1 MTTEELREQIL
12 QLVTEYT
19 RQRHGARPFVPGESV
34 IPPSGKVFGPEEVC
48 NAVDASL
55 DFWLTTG
62 RFNADFE
69 RKLADFLDVS
79 WAVTTNSGSSANL
92 LAIAA
97 LTSSKLGDQALRP
110 GDEIITVAAGFPT
123 TVNPA
128 VQYGLVPVFVD
139 VDIPTYN
146 IQVKQIEAAVT
157 SKSRAIMVAHT
168 LGNPFNLTE
177 VMRIAEKYNLWVIED
192 CCDALGSRYNGQL
205 VGSFGDIATL
215 SFYPAHH
222 ITMGEGGAVLTNDSQ
237 LKVLIES
244 FRDWGRDCW
253 CDPGKDNTCSKRFQW
268 QPGDLPFGYDHK
280 YVYSHIGYN
289 LKITDFQ
296 AAVGLAQLARA
307 NDFIARRRANFV
319 YLRESLKPFEE
330 FLILPEATPNSEPSW
345 FGFPITVRPEAPF
358 SRLEL
363 LTFYDAAKIGS
374 RLLFAGNL
382 TRQPAY
388 KDVPYRI
395 SGGLQNTDTVM
406 NQTFWLGIYPGIS
419 KEMMDFVAERTGALV
434 KRASARSVK
443 AR

>member
-1 MTTEELREQIL
+1 MTTEQLREQIL
-12 QLVTEYT
+12 QLVTEYAK
-19 RQRHGARPFVPGESV
+19 QRHAPRPFVPGETV
-34 IPPSGKVFGPEEVC
+34 IPPAGKVFGPEELC

-62 RFNADFE
+62 RFNTDFE
-69 RKLADFLDVS
+69 RKLAEFLDIR

-110 GDEIITVAAGFPT
+110 GDEVITVAAGFPT
-123 TVNPA
+123 TVNPS
-128 VQYGLVPVFVD
+128 VQYGLIPVFVD

-146 IQVKQIEAAVT
+146 IQAEKIEAAISPKT
-157 SKSRAIMVAHT
+157 RAIMLAHT
-168 LGNPFNLTE
+168 LGNPFNLAE
-177 VMRIAEKYNLWVIED
+177 VMRIAKKYDLWVIED
-192 CCDALGSRYNGQL
+192 CCDALGALYDGQI
-205 VGSFGDIATL
+205 VGTFGDIGTL

-222 ITMGEGGAVLTNDSQ
+222 ITMGEGGAVFARDNQ
-237 LKVLIES
+237 LKVLVES

-253 CDPGKDNTCSKRFQW
+253 CDPGNDATCGKRYKW
-268 QPGDLPFGYDHK
+268 QHGDLPFGYDHK

-296 AAVGLAQLARA
+296 AAVGLVQLDRA
-307 NDFIARRRANFV
+307 NGFIAQRRANFA
-319 YLRESLKPFEE
+319 YLHNLLKPFEE

-363 LTFYDAAKIGS
+363 LTFYDASKIGS
-374 RLLFAGNL
+374 RLLFSGNI

-395 SGGLQNTDTVM
+395 SGTLENTDIVM
-406 NQTFWLGIYPGIS
+406 NQTFWLGIYPGITT
-419 KEMMDFVAERTGALV
+419 EMMDFMAERTGVLIKDPVANAV
-434 KRASARSVK
+434 KIP
-443 AR
+443 

>member
-19 RQRHGARPFVPGESV
+19 RQRHAPRPFVPGESV

-48 NAVDASL
+48 NAVDAAL

-69 RKLADFLDVS
+69 RKLADFLDVR

-92 LAIAA
+92 LAVAA
-97 LTSSKLGDQALRP
+97 LTSPKLGDQALAP
-110 GDEIITVAAGFPT
+110 GDEIITVAAGL
-123 TVNPA
+123 TVVGNPA
-128 VQYGLVPVFVD
+128 VQYGLIPVFVD

-146 IQVKQIEAAVT
+146 AQPAAIEAAVT
-157 SKSRAIMVAHT
+157 PKTRAIMLAHT
-168 LGNPFNLTE
+168 LGNPFHLAE
-177 VMRIAEKYNLWVIED
+177 VLRIAREHDLWLIED

-205 VGSFGDIATL
+205 VGSFGDIGTL

-222 ITMGEGGAVLTNDSQ
+222 ITMGEGGAVFSNDNQ
-237 LKVLIES
+237 LKVLVES

-253 CDPGKDNTCSKRFQW
+253 CDPGKDNTCGKRFQW
-268 QPGDLPFGYDHK
+268 QLGDLPFGYDHK

-296 AAVGLAQLARA
+296 AAVGLAQLERA
-307 NDFIARRRANFV
+307 NGFIAQRRANFA
-319 YLRESLKPFEE
+319 YLSERLKPFEE

-345 FGFPITVRPEAPF
+345 FGFPVTVRQQAPF

-374 RLLFAGNL
+374 RLLFAGNI

-395 SGGLQNTDTVM
+395 SGALTNTDTVM
-406 NQTFWLGIYPGIS
+406 NQTFWLGIYPGITR
-419 KEMMDFVAERTGALV
+419 EMMDFVAERTAALV
-434 KRASARSVK
+434 KKASALSVK

>member
-12 QLVTEYT
+12 KLVTEYT
-19 RQRHGARPFVPGESV
+19 KQRHAPRTFVPGESV
-34 IPPSGKVFGPEEVC
+34 IPPSGKVFGAEEVC

-62 RFNADFE
+62 RFNVDFE
-69 RKLADFLDVS
+69 RKLAEFLDIR

-97 LTSSKLGDQALRP
+97 LTSSKLGEQALRS
-110 GDEIITVAAGFPT
+110 GDEVITVAAGFPT
-123 TVNPA
+123 TVNPV
-128 VQYGLVPVFVD
+128 VQHGLIPVFVD

-146 IQVKQIEAAVT
+146 IQPEKIEAAVT
-157 SKSRAIMVAHT
+157 AKTRAIMLAHT

-177 VMRIAEKYNLWVIED
+177 VMRIAEKYDLWVIED
-192 CCDALGSRYNGQL
+192 CCDALGARYNGKL
-205 VGSFGDIATL
+205 VGSFGDIGTL

-222 ITMGEGGAVLTNDSQ
+222 ITMGEGGAIFSNDNQ
-237 LKVLIES
+237 LKVLVES

-253 CDPGKDNTCSKRFQW
+253 CDPGNDNTCGKRFQW
-268 QPGDLPFGYDHK
+268 QLGDLPFGYDHK

-296 AAVGLAQLARA
+296 AAVGLAQLDRA
-307 NDFIARRRANFV
+307 NGFIAQRRANFA
-319 YLRESLKPFEE
+319 YLHRLLKTFDEY
-330 FLILPEATPNSEPSW
+330 LILPDATPNSDPSW

-374 RLLFAGNL
+374 RLLFSGNL

-388 KDVPYRI
+388 KDVQYRI
-395 SGGLQNTDTVM
+395 SGPLKNTDIVM
-406 NQTFWLGIYPGIS
+406 NQTFWLGIYPGIT
-419 KEMMDFVAERTGALV
+419 KEMMDFVAERTGIMIKSALGRPV
-434 KRASARSVK
+434 KIP
-443 AR
+443 

>member
-12 QLVTEYT
+12 KLVTEYT
-19 RQRHGARPFVPGESV
+19 RQRHAPRAFVPGESV
-34 IPPSGKVFGPEEVC
+34 IPPSGKVFGAEEVC

-62 RFNADFE
+62 RFNAEFE
-69 RKLADFLDVS
+69 RKLAEFLDVR
-79 WAVTTNSGSSANL
+79 WAITTNSGSSANL

-97 LTSSKLGDQALRP
+97 LTSSKLGDQALSP

-146 IQVKQIEAAVT
+146 IQASAIEAAVT
-157 SKSRAIMVAHT
+157 PKTRAIMIAHT
-168 LGNPFNLTE
+168 LGNPFDLAE
-177 VMRIAEKYNLWVIED
+177 VVRIAEKYDLWMIED
-192 CCDALGSRYNGQL
+192 CCDALGARYNGKL
-205 VGSFGDIATL
+205 CGTFGDIATL

-222 ITMGEGGAVLTNDSQ
+222 ITMGEGGALLTQDSQ

-253 CDPGKDNTCSKRFQW
+253 CDPGKDNTCGKRFQW
-268 QPGDLPFGYDHK
+268 QLGDLPFGYDHK

-296 AAVGLAQLARA
+296 AAVGVAQLDRV
-307 NDFIARRRANFV
+307 DGFIAQRRANFA
-319 YLRESLKPFEE
+319 YLRERLKPFEE

-345 FGFPITVRPEAPF
+345 FGFPITVRSGAPF

-363 LTFYDAAKIGS
+363 LTFYDDSKIGS
-374 RLLFAGNL
+374 RLLFSGNL

-395 SGGLQNTDTVM
+395 SETLKNTDIVM
-406 NQTFWLGIYPGIS
+406 NQTFWIGIYPGITQ
-419 KEMMDFVAERTGALV
+419 EMMDFVAERTEALIKSTLTRAV
-434 KRASARSVK
+434 KIP
-443 AR
+443 

>member
-1 MTTEELREQIL
+1 M
-12 QLVTEYT
+12 
-19 RQRHGARPFVPGESV
+19 
-34 IPPSGKVFGPEEVC
+34 IPPSGKVFGAEEVC

-69 RKLADFLDVS
+69 RKLADFLDVR

-97 LTSSKLGDQALRP
+97 LTSPKLDDQALRP

-146 IQVKQIEAAVT
+146 IQAEKIEAAIT
-157 SKSRAIMVAHT
+157 PKTRAIMVAHT
-168 LGNPFNLTE
+168 LGNPFNLAE
-177 VMRIAEKYNLWVIED
+177 VMRIAEKYDLWVIED
-192 CCDALGSRYNGQL
+192 CCDALGARYNGQL
-205 VGSFGDIATL
+205 VGTFGDIATL

-253 CDPGKDNTCSKRFQW
+253 CDPGKDNTCGKRFQW
-268 QPGDLPFGYDHK
+268 QHGDLPFGYDHK

-296 AAVGLAQLARA
+296 AAVGLAQLDAPK
-307 NDFIARRRANFV
+307 DFIAQRRANFA
-319 YLRESLKPFEE
+319 YLLR
-330 FLILPEATPNSEPSW
+330 PSQALR
-345 FGFPITVRPEAPF
+345 GIPHPSRGNAELRALLVRIPHHRAAAAPF

-363 LTFYDAAKIGS
+363 LTFYDASKIGS
-374 RLLFAGNL
+374 RLLFSGNL

-388 KDVPYRI
+388 KDVAYRI
-395 SGGLQNTDTVM
+395 SGSLTNTDIVM
-406 NQTFWLGIYPGIS
+406 NQTFWLGIYPGITT
-419 KEMMDFVAERTGALV
+419 EDDGFCR
-434 KRASARSVK
+434 RAHRGSGQAMPLRM
-443 AR
+443 R

>member
-1 MTTEELREQIL
+1 MTTEELRQQIL
-12 QLVTEYT
+12 QLVTQYT
-19 RQRHGARPFVPGESV
+19 RQRHAPRPFIPGESV

-48 NAVDASL
+48 NAVDAAL

-69 RKLADFLDVS
+69 RKLADFLDVR

-92 LAIAA
+92 LAVAA
-97 LTSSKLGDQALRP
+97 LTSPKLGDQALAP

-146 IQVKQIEAAVT
+146 AKPAAIEAAVT
-157 SKSRAIMVAHT
+157 PKTRAIMLAHT
-168 LGNPFNLTE
+168 LGNPFHLAE
-177 VMRIAEKYNLWVIED
+177 VLRIAREHDLWLIED

-205 VGSFGDIATL
+205 VGSFGDIGTL

-222 ITMGEGGAVLTNDSQ
+222 ITMGEGGAVFSNDNQ
-237 LKVLIES
+237 LKVLVES

-253 CDPGKDNTCSKRFQW
+253 CDPGKDNTCGKRFQW
-268 QPGDLPFGYDHK
+268 QLGDLPFGYDHK

-296 AAVGLAQLARA
+296 AAVGLAQLERA
-307 NDFIARRRANFV
+307 NGFIAQRRANFA
-319 YLRESLKPFEE
+319 YLSERLKPFEE

-345 FGFPITVRPEAPF
+345 FGFPITVRHQAPF

-363 LTFYDAAKIGS
+363 LTFYDEGKIGS
-374 RLLFAGNL
+374 RLLFAGNI

-395 SGGLQNTDTVM
+395 SGALTNTDTVM
-406 NQTFWLGIYPGIS
+406 NQTFWLGIYPGITR
-419 KEMMDFVAERTGALV
+419 EMMDFVAERTAALV
-434 KRASARSVK
+434 KKASARSMK

>member
-1 MTTEELREQIL
+1 MTAEELRQQIL
-12 QLVTEYT
+12 LLVAEYT
-19 RQRHGARPFVPGESV
+19 RQRHAPRAFVPGETV
-34 IPPSGKVFGPEEVC
+34 IPPSGKVFGAEEVC

-62 RFNADFE
+62 RFNAEFE
-69 RKLADFLDVS
+69 RRLAEFLGVR

-97 LTSSKLGDQALRP
+97 LTSPKLGDQALVP
-110 GDEIITVAAGFPT
+110 CDEIITVAAGFPT

-128 VQYGLVPVFVD
+128 VQHRLIPVFVD

-146 IQVKQIEAAVT
+146 IQPDAIRAAIT
-157 SKSRAIMVAHT
+157 PKTRAIMVAHT
-168 LGNPFNLTE
+168 LGNPFNLAE
-177 VMRIAEKYNLWVIED
+177 VVAIAREHDLWLIED

-222 ITMGEGGAVLTNDSQ
+222 ITMGEGGAIFSNDSQ
-237 LKVLIES
+237 LKVLVES

-253 CDPGKDNTCSKRFQW
+253 CDPGKDNTCGKRFQW
-268 QPGDLPFGYDHK
+268 QLGDLPFGYDHK

-296 AAVGLAQLARA
+296 AAVGLAQLDRLSG
-307 NDFIARRRANFV
+307 FIAQRRANFA
-319 YLRESLKPFEE
+319 YLREHLQPFEE

-345 FGFPITVRPEAPF
+345 FGFPITVRPRAPF
-358 SRLEL
+358 SRLDL

-388 KDVPYRI
+388 KDVVYRI
-395 SGGLQNTDTVM
+395 SGALTNTDIVM
-406 NQTFWLGIYPGIS
+406 NQTFWLGIYPGITT
-419 KEMMDFVAERTGALV
+419 EMMDFVAERTAAFI
-434 KRASARSVK
+434 KTARSRSGK
-443 AR
+443 IL

>member
-1 MTTEELREQIL
+1 MTTEELRQQIL
-12 QLVTEYT
+12 QLVTQYT
-19 RQRHGARPFVPGESV
+19 AQRHAPRAFVPGESV
-34 IPPSGKVFGPEEVC
+34 VPPSGKIFGAEEVC
-48 NAVDASL
+48 NAVDAAL

-62 RFNADFE
+62 RFNAEFE
-69 RKLADFLDVS
+69 RKLAAFLGVH

-92 LAIAA
+92 LAVAA
-97 LTSSKLGDQALRP
+97 LTSPKLGERALRP

-146 IQVKQIEAAVT
+146 IQPAAVEAAIT
-157 SKSRAIMVAHT
+157 PKTRAIMVAHT
-168 LGNPFNLTE
+168 LGNPFNLAE
-177 VMRIAEKYNLWVIED
+177 ILRIARQHKLWLIED

-205 VGSFGDIATL
+205 VGTFGDIATL

-222 ITMGEGGAVLTNDSQ
+222 ITMGEGGAVFSNDNQ
-237 LKVLIES
+237 LKVLVES

-253 CDPGKDNTCSKRFQW
+253 CDPGKDATCGKRFQ
-268 QPGDLPFGYDHK
+268 QQLGELPFGYDHK

-296 AAVGLAQLARA
+296 AAVGLAQLDRL
-307 NDFIARRRANFV
+307 NGFIAQRRSNFA
-319 YLRESLKPFEE
+319 YLRDRLKPYEE
-330 FLILPEATPNSEPSW
+330 FFILPEATPNSEPSW
-345 FGFPITVRPEAPF
+345 FGFPITVRSSAPF
-358 SRLEL
+358 TRLEL

-388 KDVPYRI
+388 KDVAYRI
-395 SGGLQNTDTVM
+395 SGSLTNTDIVM
-406 NQTFWLGIYPGIS
+406 NQTFWLGIYPGITT
-419 KEMMDFVAERTGALV
+419 EMMDFVVERTEALV
-434 KRASARSVK
+434 NTASAPEK
-443 AR
+443 LHL